1 MTERPYRDLC
11 PEADKRDAMTDSEF
25 WAYVFPHLSA
35 PDEGESEPDHFS
47 LNNAICP
54 ICDAVGECGFDNDD
68 RPWIHI
74 YAEDD
79 D

>member
-1 MTERPYRDLC
+1 MADPTRPYRDLC
-11 PEADKRDAMTDSEF
+11 PEADKRDAMTDDEF
-25 WAYVFPHLSA
+25 WVSVFPN
-35 PDEGESEPDHFS
+35 EGESEPEPDHIS
-47 LNNAICP
+47 LDNAICP
-54 ICDAVGECGFDNDD
+54 ICDAQGECGFDNDD